1 MYAKR
6 ELRAVMA
13 LHCQERV
20 SDLVL
25 VLSTQGEI
33 DPSVT
38 LLQEN
43 M

>member
-6 ELRAVMA
+6 ELWAVTA

-25 VLSTQGEI
+25 LLSTKREI

-38 LLQEN
+38 VLQEDT
-43 M
+43 